1 MLYAARRFRYKC
13 QKTIEGEEA
22 SNEKGMGLG
31 TPAYQRAIETVRRL
45 TMKKLVI
52 FMICFVLSASLTGCK
67 KPVSGNESG
76 SSNDVIRWFDYLNG
90 DELVFDDVKE
100 YRFDE
105 FPGVTFQWNYG
116 SLEAVTEEETIT
128 LYTGMPIWSVY
139 FYDLTGDGNPEL
151 CSTLSMGSG
160 VIDNRIIIYDY
171 AGGASYELSDR
182 GNFDYVLNM
191 QGDSLVVE
199 KRPDGEDEL
208 IGSGELVFLNDTIQ
222 INY

>member
-105 FPGVTFQWNYG
+105 FPGVTFQWSYG

-199 KRPDGEDEL
+199 KRPYGEDGL

>member
-105 FPGVTFQWNYG
+105 FPGVTFQWSYG

-191 QGDSLVVE
+191 QGDSLVGE
-199 KRPDGEDEL
+199 KRPYGEDEL

>member
-1 MLYAARRFRYKC
+1 
-13 QKTIEGEEA
+13 
-22 SNEKGMGLG
+22 
-31 TPAYQRAIETVRRL
+31 
-45 TMKKLVI
+45 MKKLVI

-105 FPGVTFQWNYG
+105 FPGVTFQWSYG

-139 FYDLTGDGNPEL
+139 FYDFT
-151 CSTLSMGSG
+151 
-160 VIDNRIIIYDY
+160 
-171 AGGASYELSDR
+171 
-182 GNFDYVLNM
+182 
-191 QGDSLVVE
+191 
-199 KRPDGEDEL
+199 
-208 IGSGELVFLNDTIQ
+208 
-222 INY
+222 

>member
-105 FPGVTFQWNYG
+105 FPGVTFQWSYG

-139 FYDLTGDGNPEL
+139 FYDLTGHGNPEL

-199 KRPDGEDEL
+199 KRPYGEDEL